1 MRPIQRVISAG
12 FATAAIAAAMLPAVT
27 GEAVSPGSHAA
38 ASAPAPAPAADAPP
52 VFVSLLA
59 AWDPAAGEGPH
70 RR

>member
-38 ASAPAPAPAADAPP
+38 ASAPAPAADARP

-59 AWDPAAGEGPH
+59 AWDPAPGEGPH